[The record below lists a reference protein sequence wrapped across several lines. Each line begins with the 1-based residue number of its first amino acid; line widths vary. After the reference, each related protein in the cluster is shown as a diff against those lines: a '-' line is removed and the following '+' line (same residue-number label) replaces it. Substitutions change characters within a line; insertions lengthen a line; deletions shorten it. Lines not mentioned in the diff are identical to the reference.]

1 MQEYIKKS
9 KQWKVSWLVV
19 WAIMYLLVILAYP
32 ANPSLWFG
40 WMPGSVISTFGLMVV
55 TLILGY
61 VFCKQRFKI

>member
-9 KQWKVSWLVV
+9 KQWKVAWLVV
-19 WAIMYLLVILAYP
+19 WAIMYLLVILAYH
-32 ANPSLWFG
+32 AKPSVLSG
-40 WMPGSVISTFGLMVV
+40 WMPSSVMITFGLMVA